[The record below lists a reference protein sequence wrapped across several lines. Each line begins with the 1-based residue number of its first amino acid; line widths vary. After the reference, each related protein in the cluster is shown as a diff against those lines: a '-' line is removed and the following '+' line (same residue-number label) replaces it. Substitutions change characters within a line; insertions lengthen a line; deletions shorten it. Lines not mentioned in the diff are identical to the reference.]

1 MIVETFE
8 SLNARVQ
15 LRQIFSLPSY
25 LDDYYFDPENRFLVS
40 NGPLVL
46 NRHLPLDWEELERL
60 APEGDRDIHG
70 LVVLGDLTIEGNV
83 LNTNMDSGPLLL
95 VQGNVIARNILAGG
109 SEIFINGDAH
119 IREAVYGYYNHGS
132 IEIAGTLHAG
142 LIVMDDHMYN
152 IKIDSTKVPAQ
163 YLDAD
168 FSDGSDDL
176 KALSTILRQEIDSLE
191 GLRNLILEGDD
202 ILKPEAQNLLK

>member
-1 MIVETFE
+1 MIVESFK

-15 LRQIFSLPSY
+15 LHQIFSLPSH
-25 LDDYYFDPENRFLVS
+25 LDDYFFDPESRFLVS

-46 NRHLPLDWEELERL
+46 NQHLPLDWEELEHL
-60 APEGDRDIHG
+60 APEGNWELNG

-95 VQGNVIARNILAGG
+95 VQGNVTARNILSGG
-109 SEIFINGDAH
+109 SEIYINGDAH
-119 IREAVYGYYNHGS
+119 IRDAVYGYYNHGS
-132 IEIAGTLHAG
+132 IEIVGNLYAG

-152 IKIDSTKVPAQ
+152 IKIENMQVPAQ

-168 FSDGSDDL
+168 FTDGSDDL
-176 KALSTILRQEIDSLE
+176 KELNHILRQEINSLRD
-191 GLRNLILEGDD
+191 LKNQIIEGDD
-202 ILKPEAQNLLK
+202 ILKPEAQYQLK